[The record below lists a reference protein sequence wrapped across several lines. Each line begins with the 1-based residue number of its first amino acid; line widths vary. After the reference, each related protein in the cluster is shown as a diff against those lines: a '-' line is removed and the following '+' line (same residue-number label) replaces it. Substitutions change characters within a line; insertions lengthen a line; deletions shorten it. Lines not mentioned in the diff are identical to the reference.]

1 VDKFPKTQKEANPKV
16 EDKTLKEFW
25 PSLDAFQTV
34 LVQRRET
41 TTQNNEST
49 KLMGRIAKGPGV
61 IGVAPNGRSKVAMK
75 ARLLD
80 SFARKETN
88 TKRVR
93 PWLH

>member
-1 VDKFPKTQKEANPKV
+1 MPSKQ
-16 EDKTLKEFW
+16 FW
-25 PSLDAFQTV
+25 CNEGKP
-34 LVQRRET
+34 
-41 TTQNNEST
+41 QNNETT